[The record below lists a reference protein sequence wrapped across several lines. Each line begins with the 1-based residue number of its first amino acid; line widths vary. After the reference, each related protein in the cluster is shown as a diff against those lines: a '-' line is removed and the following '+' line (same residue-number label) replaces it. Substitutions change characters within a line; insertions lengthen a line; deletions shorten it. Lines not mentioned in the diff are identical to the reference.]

1 MSKQITK
8 KQAIDLLYAQNP
20 NDSAKRAIVMDEFG
34 NYIFPTDVI
43 INKPNSVCGSS
54 SVCEALLMIENSNK
68 VQ

>member
-1 MSKQITK
+1 MSKQIIK

-20 NDSAKRAIVMDEFG
+20 NDSVRRTIVMDEFG

-54 SVCEALLMIENSNK
+54 SGCESLSMIENSNK